1 MGNKNTTGNNETP
14 NASQTKS
21 DSSKSQ
27 LYKCE
32 GFIKEVKIVSEGVS
46 FTLEPAAPYIFEK
59 KNDDGSTE
67 RCLLF
72 VGDDKNP
79 SAAKII
85 KAGHEFA
92 APKPADFHSLII
104 AKANRLKVRIIICDD
119 SIDINAN
126 EKQPLS
132 ISKFEIR

>member
-1 MGNKNTTGNNETP
+1 M
-14 NASQTKS
+14 SVYQ
-21 DSSKSQ
+21 
-27 LYKCE
+27 CE
-32 GFIKEVKIVSEGVS
+32 GYIKEVKITKDDVI
-46 FTLEPAAPYIFEK
+46 FTLEPTAPYLFENK
-59 KNDDGSTE
+59 KDDGSTE

-72 VGDDKNP
+72 VDNDKNP

-85 KAGHEFA
+85 TAGYEFV

>member
-1 MGNKNTTGNNETP
+1 MSTFHT
-14 NASQTKS
+14 
-21 DSSKSQ
+21 
-27 LYKCE
+27 E
-32 GFIKEVKIVSEGVS
+32 GLIKEVRIEGEKVT
-46 FTLEPAAPYIFEK
+46 FTLEPVASYIFEK

-85 KAGHEFA
+85 TAGYEFA

-104 AKANRLKVRIIICDD
+104 AKANRLKVRIEVGDEQLFSAQPIIVN
-119 SIDINAN
+119 SITIM
-126 EKQPLS
+126 
-132 ISKFEIR
+132 